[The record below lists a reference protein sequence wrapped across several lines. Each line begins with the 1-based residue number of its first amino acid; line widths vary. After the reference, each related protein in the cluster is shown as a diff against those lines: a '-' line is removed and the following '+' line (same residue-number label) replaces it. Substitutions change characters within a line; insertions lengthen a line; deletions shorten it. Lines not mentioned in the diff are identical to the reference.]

1 MMDAA
6 GRVFGSNRL
15 GLVAEESGLKEQ
27 SAALGG
33 QRSGLFRFIELTG
46 GFELCA

>member
-15 GLVAEESGLKEQ
+15 GLVAEELELSEE
-27 SAALGG
+27 SATVGRAKV
-33 QRSGLFRFIELTG
+33 RIVSIY
-46 GFELCA
+46 